1 MLLQALE
8 TNFKEYNQIRSE
20 LEEIMEE
27 IKTLNDLSTTNEDA
41 LRILACSKTPQSG
54 GLNPNA
60 MTNLRASNMSHVG
73 IKHRYSVKLLCS
85 KYSTRFSIQ
94 SDGQH
99 STRRTEQNNG
109 FGRIDQGSESNFQ
122 PRHTTPRKTTF
133 IKLIQ

>member
-73 IKHRYSVKLLCS
+73 IKHSRMGN
-85 KYSTRFSIQ
+85 TRLGGPSRTMDL
-94 SDGQH
+94 DG
-99 STRRTEQNNG
+99 
-109 FGRIDQGSESNFQ
+109 
-122 PRHTTPRKTTF
+122 
-133 IKLIQ
+133 